1 MLGLLRIFSW
11 LFMRFLF
18 LFLCIQWSVISS
30 FFSVLRW
37 KQSPLNRN
45 SKWIHGASL
54 IQEKD
59 SEVFS
64 LIDKEWQRQK
74 NSLELIASEN
84 YVSSSVLS
92 ALGSCLTNKYSEGQP
107 FARYYGGNQHID
119 ELEVLCQKR
128 ALDLFHLN
136 PEGWSVNVQSYSG
149 TPANFAVYTALLQPH
164 DRIMGLDLPSG
175 GHLSHGYQTSKRKIS
190 ASSIFFESMPYT
202 VNPDT
207 GLIDYDEMEKL
218 AKLFKPKL
226 LIAGASSY
234 PRDWDYARMKAI
246 ASSINAYFMVDISHI
261 AGFVATKLH
270 NDPFPHCDVITTTT
284 HKSLRGPRAALIYSK
299 KVLSE
304 KINLGVFPGLQ
315 GGPHN
320 HQIAAMAVALKEA
333 KEEPVFRNY
342 LQQVLLNTQ
351 TLVKELKDTYHYD
364 LVANGSDN
372 HMLVWDIRK
381 PCCGLSA
388 SKLEKILEFV
398 SISVN
403 KNFIPSD
410 SQAQTTGSGSS
421 SVMIPHGIRLGTLA
435 MTTRGMKEKDMKTI
449 AGFLSQVVE
458 IVQRISLEERKKSL
472 KEFLHDFYS
481 SENYDQIR
489 KDLGILRGT
498 VEEFSGLFPIP
509 GQAYLI

>member
-1 MLGLLRIFSW
+1 MTL
-11 LFMRFLF
+11 LF
-18 LFLCIQWSVISS
+18 LLFCMELSFSSS
-30 FFSVLRW
+30 FVSFLA
-37 KQSPLNRN
+37 KQSSLNRN
-45 SKWIHGASL
+45 SKWIHGASQL
-54 IQEKD
+54 TTQEND

-74 NSLELIASEN
+74 NSIELIASEN

-107 FARYYGGNQHID
+107 YARYYGGNQYID

-136 PEGWSVNVQSYSG
+136 PEEWSVNVQSYSG

-175 GHLSHGYQTSKRKIS
+175 GHLSHGYQTSKRKSS

-218 AKLFKPKL
+218 VKLFKPKL

-246 ASSINAYFMVDISHI
+246 ASSINAYLMADISHI
-261 AGFVATKLH
+261 AGFAATKLH

-284 HKSLRGPRAALIYSK
+284 HKSVRGPRAALIYSK
-299 KVLSE
+299 KALSE
-304 KINLGVFPGLQ
+304 KINLAVFPGLQ

-320 HQIAAMAVALKEA
+320 HQIAAVAVALKEA

-342 LQQVLLNTQ
+342 LQQVLRNTQ
-351 TLVKELKDTYHYD
+351 TLVKEMKGMYHYD
-364 LVANGSDN
+364 LLTNGSDN
-372 HMLVWDIRK
+372 HMLVWDIRSAC
-381 PCCGLSA
+381 PGLSA

-410 SQAQTTGSGSS
+410 SQLQSTSS
-421 SVMIPHGIRLGTLA
+421 SSLMTPHGIRIGTLA

-449 AGFLSQVVE
+449 AEFLSQVVE
-458 IVQRISLEERKKSL
+458 IVQRIPLEERKRNM
-472 KEFLHDFYS
+472 KEFLHDFHS
-481 SENYDQIR
+481 SKNYDQIR
-489 KDLGILRGT
+489 KDLITLKGK

-509 GQAYLI
+509 GQAYSNSMISQEE